1 MSIKFKALGG
11 LLVLLAASISIPAFA
26 DDKGTTNYETANE
39 IFDRAYFKNDR
50 NFYGNN
56 TLAPNRLVGGSG
68 SLFHNSFPE
77 NEIARDAE
85 LVNVV
90 YRDVLNQQVGND
102 PYIRTPDLPNPYNTS
117 LMMSPRLNSNK
128 LKAAPNLGLILYHL
142 GKLSKVQNFWRCIF
156 LG

>member
-1 MSIKFKALGG
+1 MGIKFKALGG

-39 IFDRAYFKNDR
+39 VFDRAFFKNDR

-56 TLAPNRLVGGSG
+56 TFRRQIDWLVGPG
-68 SLFHNSFPE
+68 SLFRNSFPE
-77 NEIARDAE
+77 SEIARDAE

-128 LKAAPNLGLILYHL
+128 LKTGTEFRFDTVPP
-142 GKLSKVQNFWRCIF
+142 R
-156 LG
+156 

>member
-1 MSIKFKALGG
+1 MGIKFQAVGS
-11 LLVLLAASISIPAFA
+11 LLVLLAASISVPAFA

-39 IFDRAYFKNDR
+39 VFDRAFFKNDR

-56 TLAPNRLVGGSG
+56 TFKRQIDWIVGSG
-68 SLFHNSFPE
+68 SLFRNSFPE

-128 LKAAPNLGLILYHL
+128 LKTGTEFRFETVPP
-142 GKLSKVQNFWRCIF
+142 R
-156 LG
+156 

>member
-1 MSIKFKALGG
+1 MGIKFQALGG

-26 DDKGTTNYETANE
+26 DDKGTTNYETPNE
-39 IFDRAYFKNDR
+39 VFDRAFFKNDR

-56 TLAPNRLVGGSG
+56 TFRRQIDWLVGPG
-68 SLFHNSFPE
+68 SLFRNSFPE
-77 NEIARDAE
+77 SEIARDAE

-90 YRDVLNQQVGND
+90 YRDILNQQVGND

-128 LKAAPNLGLILYHL
+128 LKTGTEFRFDTVPP
-142 GKLSKVQNFWRCIF
+142 R
-156 LG
+156 

>member
-1 MSIKFKALGG
+1 MGIKFKALGG

-26 DDKGTTNYETANE
+26 DDKGTTNYETPNE
-39 IFDRAYFKNDR
+39 VFDRAFFKNDR

-56 TLAPNRLVGGSG
+56 TFRRQIDWLVGPG
-68 SLFHNSFPE
+68 SLFRNSFPE
-77 NEIARDAE
+77 SEIARDAE

-128 LKAAPNLGLILYHL
+128 LKTGTEFRFDTVPP
-142 GKLSKVQNFWRCIF
+142 R
-156 LG
+156 

>member
-1 MSIKFKALGG
+1 MGIKFKALGG

-39 IFDRAYFKNDR
+39 VFDRAFFKNDR

-56 TLAPNRLVGGSG
+56 TFKRQIDWLVGPG
-68 SLFHNSFPE
+68 SLFRNSFPE

-128 LKAAPNLGLILYHL
+128 LKTGTEFRFDTVPP
-142 GKLSKVQNFWRCIF
+142 R
-156 LG
+156 

>member
-1 MSIKFKALGG
+1 MGIKFQALGG

-26 DDKGTTNYETANE
+26 DDKRTTNYETANE
-39 IFDRAYFKNDR
+39 VFDRAFFKNDR

-56 TLAPNRLVGGSG
+56 TVRRQIDWLVGPG
-68 SLFHNSFPE
+68 SLFRNSFPE
-77 NEIARDAE
+77 SEIARDAE
-85 LVNVV
+85 LVNLV

-128 LKAAPNLGLILYHL
+128 LKTGTEFRFETVPP
-142 GKLSKVQNFWRCIF
+142 R
-156 LG
+156 

>member
-1 MSIKFKALGG
+1 MGIKFKAIGG
-11 LLVLLAASISIPAFA
+11 LLVLLATSISIPAFA

-39 IFDRAYFKNDR
+39 VFDRAFFKNDR

-56 TLAPNRLVGGSG
+56 TFRRQIDWLVGPG
-68 SLFHNSFPE
+68 SLFRNSFPE
-77 NEIARDAE
+77 SEIARDAE

-128 LKAAPNLGLILYHL
+128 LKTGTEFRFDTVPP
-142 GKLSKVQNFWRCIF
+142 R
-156 LG
+156 

>member
-1 MSIKFKALGG
+1 MGIKFKAIGG

-26 DDKGTTNYETANE
+26 DDKGTTNYETPNE
-39 IFDRAYFKNDR
+39 VFDRAFFKNDR

-56 TLAPNRLVGGSG
+56 TFRRQIDWLVGPG
-68 SLFHNSFPE
+68 SLFRNSFPE
-77 NEIARDAE
+77 SEIARDAE

-90 YRDVLNQQVGND
+90 YRDILNQQVGND

-128 LKAAPNLGLILYHL
+128 LKTGTEFRFDTVPP
-142 GKLSKVQNFWRCIF
+142 R
-156 LG
+156 

>member
-1 MSIKFKALGG
+1 MGIKFKALGS
-11 LLVLLAASISIPAFA
+11 LLMLLAASISIPAFA
-26 DDKGTTNYETANE
+26 DDKGTTNYETPNE
-39 IFDRAYFKNDR
+39 VFDRAFFKNDR

-56 TLAPNRLVGGSG
+56 TFRRQIDWLVGSG
-68 SLFHNSFPE
+68 SLFRNSFPE
-77 NEIARDAE
+77 SEIARDAE

-128 LKAAPNLGLILYHL
+128 LKTGTEFRFDTVPP
-142 GKLSKVQNFWRCIF
+142 R
-156 LG
+156 

>member
-1 MSIKFKALGG
+1 MGIKFQAIGG

-39 IFDRAYFKNDR
+39 VFDRAFFKNDR

-56 TLAPNRLVGGSG
+56 TVRRQIDWLVGSG
-68 SLFHNSFPE
+68 SLFRNSFPE
-77 NEIARDAE
+77 SEIARDAE
-85 LVNVV
+85 LVNLV

-128 LKAAPNLGLILYHL
+128 LKTGTEFRFDTVPP
-142 GKLSKVQNFWRCIF
+142 R
-156 LG
+156 

>member
-1 MSIKFKALGG
+1 MGIKFKAVGS
-11 LLVLLAASISIPAFA
+11 LLVLLAASISVPAFA

-39 IFDRAYFKNDR
+39 VFDRAFFKNDP

-56 TLAPNRLVGGSG
+56 TFKRQIDWIVGSG
-68 SLFHNSFPE
+68 SLFRNSFPE

-128 LKAAPNLGLILYHL
+128 LKTGTEFRFETVPP
-142 GKLSKVQNFWRCIF
+142 R
-156 LG
+156 

>member
-1 MSIKFKALGG
+1 MGIKFKAVGG

-56 TLAPNRLVGGSG
+56 TFRRQIDWLVGSG
-68 SLFHNSFPE
+68 SLFRNSFPE

-128 LKAAPNLGLILYHL
+128 LKTGTEFRFDTVPP
-142 GKLSKVQNFWRCIF
+142 R
-156 LG
+156 

>member
-1 MSIKFKALGG
+1 MGIKFQAVGG

-39 IFDRAYFKNDR
+39 VFDRAFFKNDR

-56 TLAPNRLVGGSG
+56 TFKRQIDWLVGPG
-68 SLFHNSFPE
+68 SLFRNSFPE
-77 NEIARDAE
+77 SEIARDAE

-117 LMMSPRLNSNK
+117 LMMSPRLNSSK
-128 LKAAPNLGLILYHL
+128 LKTGTEFRFDTVPP
-142 GKLSKVQNFWRCIF
+142 R
-156 LG
+156 

>member
-1 MSIKFKALGG
+1 MGIKFKALGG

-50 NFYGNN
+50 NFYGTN
-56 TLAPNRLVGGSG
+56 TFRRQIDWLVGSG
-68 SLFHNSFPE
+68 SLFRNSFPE

-128 LKAAPNLGLILYHL
+128 LKTGTEFRFDSVPP
-142 GKLSKVQNFWRCIF
+142 R
-156 LG
+156 

>member
-1 MSIKFKALGG
+1 MGIKFKALGG

-39 IFDRAYFKNDR
+39 VFDRAFFKNDR

-56 TLAPNRLVGGSG
+56 TFKRQIDWLVGPG
-68 SLFHNSFPE
+68 SLFRNSFPE
-77 NEIARDAE
+77 SEIARDAE

-128 LKAAPNLGLILYHL
+128 LKTGTEFRFDTVPP
-142 GKLSKVQNFWRCIF
+142 R
-156 LG
+156 

>member
-1 MSIKFKALGG
+1 MGIKFKAVGG

-26 DDKGTTNYETANE
+26 DDKGTANYETANE
-39 IFDRAYFKNDR
+39 VFDRAYFKNDR

-56 TLAPNRLVGGSG
+56 TFRRQIDWLVGSG
-68 SLFHNSFPE
+68 SLFRNSFPE
-77 NEIARDAE
+77 SEIARDAE

-128 LKAAPNLGLILYHL
+128 LKTGTEFRFETVPP
-142 GKLSKVQNFWRCIF
+142 R
-156 LG
+156 

>member
-1 MSIKFKALGG
+1 MGIKFKALGG

-56 TLAPNRLVGGSG
+56 TFRRQIDWLVGSG
-68 SLFHNSFPE
+68 SLFRNSFPE

-128 LKAAPNLGLILYHL
+128 LKTGTEFRFDTVPP
-142 GKLSKVQNFWRCIF
+142 R
-156 LG
+156 

>member
-1 MSIKFKALGG
+1 MGIKFKALGG

-56 TLAPNRLVGGSG
+56 TFRRQIDWLVGSG
-68 SLFHNSFPE
+68 SLLRNSFPE
-77 NEIARDAE
+77 SEIARDAE

-117 LMMSPRLNSNK
+117 LMMSGRLNSNK
-128 LKAAPNLGLILYHL
+128 LKTGTEFRFDTVPP
-142 GKLSKVQNFWRCIF
+142 R
-156 LG
+156 

>member
-1 MSIKFKALGG
+1 MGIKFKAIGG

-39 IFDRAYFKNDR
+39 VFDRAFFKNDR

-56 TLAPNRLVGGSG
+56 TFRRQIDWLVGPG
-68 SLFHNSFPE
+68 SLFRNSFPE
-77 NEIARDAE
+77 SEIARDAE

-128 LKAAPNLGLILYHL
+128 LKTGTEFRFDTVPP
-142 GKLSKVQNFWRCIF
+142 R
-156 LG
+156 

>member
-1 MSIKFKALGG
+1 MGIKFKALGG

-26 DDKGTTNYETANE
+26 DDKGTTNYETPNE
-39 IFDRAYFKNDR
+39 VFDRAFFKNDR

-56 TLAPNRLVGGSG
+56 TFKRQIDWLVGPG
-68 SLFHNSFPE
+68 SLFRNSFPE
-77 NEIARDAE
+77 SEIARDAE

-128 LKAAPNLGLILYHL
+128 LKTGTEFRFDTVPP
-142 GKLSKVQNFWRCIF
+142 R
-156 LG
+156 